1 MMAHKINLKAGS
13 AYCVYIVLYTLFSG
27 SPVPL
32 ILPPLLLISLSS
44 LRLPGL
50 WPCLV
55 SSLQHVVARTTAN
68 LPASQQIVSNF
79 TIFSSL
85 GKMMSELVL
94 DFNQDKNLIK

>member
-1 MMAHKINLKAGS
+1 MAHKINLKAGS

-32 ILPPLLLISLSS
+32 ILPSSPPHLS
-44 LRLPGL
+44 
-50 WPCLV
+50 LV
-55 SSLQHVVARTTAN
+55 SEAPRSLAVFSLQHVVARTTAN

-79 TIFSSL
+79 TIFFL
-85 GKMMSELVL
+85 VMSELVL